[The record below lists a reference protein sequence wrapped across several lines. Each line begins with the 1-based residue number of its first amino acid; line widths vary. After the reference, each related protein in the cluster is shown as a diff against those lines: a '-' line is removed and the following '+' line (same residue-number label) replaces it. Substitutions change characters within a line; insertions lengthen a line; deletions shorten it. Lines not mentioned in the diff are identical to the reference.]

1 MSSLYLALAM
11 VGTFGAMLLFVLAVD
26 FGVSERR
33 RAVRLLEAQV
43 SQATPIRTAAN
54 LREKELSR
62 SFVERTLVPLV
73 GRVGGAAR
81 RFTPLDT
88 RERIARKLQLAGSPA
103 MWDAERVAAIKL
115 MGTIAGF
122 VFGVFL
128 TSSVISVSS
137 VMSIVLIAILTAAGF
152 FGPDAVID
160 RKVEA
165 RQREIRNSLADIL
178 DLLTISVEA
187 GLSLNAALSQVVQN
201 VPGTLSS
208 EISRMLQEI
217 QLGSSRADAFRHL
230 GERTDV
236 EELNAFVLAMI
247 QADIFG
253 VSISNV
259 LRGQAK
265 ELRVK
270 RRQRAERE
278 AQQTPVK
285 IVFPLI
291 LCVLPSLFIVVIGP
305 GAIRIFQ
312 NLIRG

>member
-1 MSSLYLALAM
+1 MSELYLAFAL
-11 VGTFGAMLLFVLAVD
+11 VGTFAAVMLFGFALD
-26 FGVSERR
+26 FDVSERR
-33 RAVRLLEAQV
+33 RAVRLLESQV
-43 SQATPIRTAAN
+43 GQLAPARQNTS

-62 SFVERTLVPLV
+62 SFVDRTVNPFVQRL
-73 GRVGGAAR
+73 GRFAR

-88 RERIARKLQLAGSPA
+88 RERIAQKLSLAGSPLT
-103 MWDAERVAAIKL
+103 WDAERVAALKL
-115 MGTIAGF
+115 IGGVVGF
-122 VFGVFL
+122 FLSVFLSSLASLSGVF
-128 TSSVISVSS
+128 
-137 VMSIVLIAILTAAGF
+137 SILLIVILTAVGF
-152 FGPDAVID
+152 FGPDAVLD

-165 RQREIRNSLADIL
+165 RQKDIRNSLPDIL

-187 GLSLNAALSQVVQN
+187 GLSLNAALAQVVQN

-208 EISRMLQEI
+208 EVSRMLQEI
-217 QLGSSRADAFRHL
+217 QIGSSRADAFRHL
-230 GERTDV
+230 AQRTDV

-253 VSISNV
+253 VSIANV
-259 LRGQAK
+259 LRGQSK
-265 ELRVK
+265 ELRIK
-270 RRQRAERE
+270 RRQRAEKA

-312 NLIRG
+312 NLLHA

>member
-1 MSSLYLALAM
+1 MSELYFAFAL
-11 VGTFGAMLLFVLAVD
+11 VGTFAAVMLFGFAVD

-33 RAVRLLEAQV
+33 RAVRLLESQV
-43 SQATPIRTAAN
+43 GQLAPARQNTN

-62 SFVERTLVPLV
+62 SFVDRTVTPFVTRLGRLV
-73 GRVGGAAR
+73 R

-88 RERIARKLQLAGSPA
+88 RERIAQKLNLAGSPVA
-103 MWDAERVAAIKL
+103 WDAERVAALKL
-115 MGTIAGF
+115 IGGVAGF
-122 VFGVFL
+122 VLGVFL
-128 TSSVISVSS
+128 SSMAGLSGVISILL
-137 VMSIVLIAILTAAGF
+137 IVILTAVGF
-152 FGPDAVID
+152 FGPDAILD

-165 RQREIRNSLADIL
+165 RQKDIRNSLPDIL

-187 GLSLNAALSQVVQN
+187 GLSLNAALAQVVQN

-208 EISRMLQEI
+208 EVSRMLQEI
-217 QLGSSRADAFRHL
+217 QIGSSRADAFRHL
-230 GERTDV
+230 AERTDV
-236 EELNAFVLAMI
+236 DELNAFVLAMI

-253 VSISNV
+253 VSIANV
-259 LRGQAK
+259 LRGQSK
-265 ELRVK
+265 ELRIK
-270 RRQRAERE
+270 RRQRAEKA

-312 NLIRG
+312 NLLHA

>member
-1 MSSLYLALAM
+1 MSEIYLVLAFAC
-11 VGTFGAMLLFVLAVD
+11 TFGAIMLFGVAVD
-26 FGVSERR
+26 FGITERR
-33 RAVRLLEAQV
+33 RTVKLLEAQV
-43 SQATPIRTAAN
+43 GQLSPSREGSN
-54 LREKELSR
+54 LRQKDLSR
-62 SFVERTLVPLV
+62 SFVDRAVIPFV
-73 GRVGGAAR
+73 GRVGRAAR

-88 RERIARKLQLAGSPA
+88 RERIGRKLILAGSPA
-103 MWDAERVAAIKL
+103 AWDAERVAALKVI
-115 MGTIAGF
+115 GVVAGF
-122 VFGVFL
+122 IGALFLVSFIGLSGV
-128 TSSVISVSS
+128 VSF
-137 VMSIVLIAILTAAGF
+137 VLMAVLVAVGFYAPDAIL
-152 FGPDAVID
+152 D
-160 RKVEA
+160 RKVVA
-165 RQREIRNSLADIL
+165 RQRDIRNSLPDIL

-187 GLSLNAALSQVVQN
+187 GLSLNAALAQVVAN
-201 VPGTLSS
+201 VPGVLSS
-208 EISRMLQEI
+208 EISRMLQEV
-217 QLGSSRADAFRHL
+217 QLGSSRSDAFRHL

-236 EELNAFVLAMI
+236 EELNAFILAMI

-265 ELRVK
+265 ELRTK

-312 NLIRG
+312 NLLSH

>member
-1 MSSLYLALAM
+1 MSEIYLVLAFAC
-11 VGTFGAMLLFVLAVD
+11 TFGAVMLLGIAVD

-33 RAVRLLEAQV
+33 RTVKLLEAQV
-43 SQATPIRTAAN
+43 GQVQPVREGSN
-54 LREKELSR
+54 LREKDMAR
-62 SFVERTLVPLV
+62 SFVERAVVPLV
-73 GRVGGAAR
+73 GRIGHAAR

-88 RERIARKLQLAGSPA
+88 RERIAKKLTLAGSPA
-103 MWDAERVAAIKL
+103 GWDAERVAALKVIGL
-115 MGTIAGF
+115 IAGF
-122 VFGVFL
+122 IGGVLVVSFVGVSGL
-128 TSSVISVSS
+128 ISVL
-137 VMSIVLIAILTAAGF
+137 LIAVLTGVGF
-152 FGPDAVID
+152 YAPDAILD

-165 RQREIRNSLADIL
+165 RQRDIRNSLPDIL

-201 VPGTLSS
+201 VPGVLSS
-208 EISRMLQEI
+208 EVSRMLQEI
-217 QLGSSRADAFRHL
+217 QLGSSRSDAFRAL

-265 ELRVK
+265 ELRTK

-312 NLIRG
+312 NLLQK

>member
-1 MSSLYLALAM
+1 MSELYLALALT
-11 VGTFGAMLLFVLAVD
+11 GTFAAIMLFGFAVD

-33 RAVRLLEAQV
+33 RAVRLLESQV
-43 SQATPIRTAAN
+43 GQLAPVRHETS
-54 LREKELSR
+54 LRQKELSR
-62 SFVERTLVPLV
+62 SFVDRTVNPFVLRL
-73 GRVGGAAR
+73 GRAVR

-88 RERIARKLQLAGSPA
+88 RERIAGKLSLAGSPVA
-103 MWDAERVAAIKL
+103 WDAERVAALKL
-115 MGTIAGF
+115 VGGVAGF
-122 VFGVFL
+122 ILGLFL
-128 TSSVISVSS
+128 ASFASLSGAV
-137 VMSIVLIAILTAAGF
+137 SIVLMTILTAVGF
-152 FGPDAVID
+152 LAPDAILN

-165 RQREIRNSLADIL
+165 RQKDIRNSLPDIL

-187 GLSLNAALSQVVQN
+187 GLSLNAALAQVVQN

-208 EISRMLQEI
+208 EVSRMLQEI
-217 QLGSSRADAFRHL
+217 QIGSSRADAFRHL
-230 GERTDV
+230 AERTDV
-236 EELNAFVLAMI
+236 DELNAFVLAMI

-259 LRGQAK
+259 LRGQSK
-265 ELRVK
+265 ELRIK
-270 RRQRAERE
+270 RRQRAEKA

-312 NLIRG
+312 NLLHA